1 MEPNKKKKAK
11 KIFMTYMIVMQLIFT
26 VIGLA
31 ILGYYI
37 GIKTDPDG
45 NRYIVYTAIGLAVG
59 VLVGFMTLYQW
70 MKSEAR
76 YERRIRH

>member
-1 MEPNKKKKAK
+1 MEPNKRNKAK
-11 KIFMTYMIVMQLIFT
+11 RIFMTYMVVMQLIFT

-31 ILGYYI
+31 LIGYYI

-45 NRYIVYTAIGLAVG
+45 NRYIYYTAIGLAVG

-70 MKSEAR
+70 MKSEER
-76 YERRIRH
+76 YERRTRH

>member
-1 MEPNKKKKAK
+1 MEPNKRNKTKR
-11 KIFMTYMIVMQLIFT
+11 IFMTYMVVMQLIFT

-31 ILGYYI
+31 LIGYYI

-45 NRYIVYTAIGLAVG
+45 NSYIYYTAIGLAVG

-70 MKSEAR
+70 MKSEER
-76 YERRIRH
+76 YERRTRH